1 MTSLALKL
9 SRPIRGMKEK
19 VTYTPHVDVSCE
31 SRDYTVKTVGSVR
44 EWYKVLKF
52 RRDVFLAEYGVDKV
66 LPFSLDMDRFDFKC
80 DSLMVLDKAS
90 GELVG
95 CYRLMCSEFHD
106 KFYSESEFNID
117 HVKRMPGIKVELGRA
132 CVDPRHR
139 NGAVIQMLWRGIAEY
154 IRQTRATT
162 AFGCTSIK
170 SVSPVV
176 AKQLEL
182 YFAEKGALTQWPHVS
197 VLPAFR
203 FSEAERADQSR
214 LIMLGESERAAVLKE
229 FPPLLKFYLKIGA
242 KICGP
247 AAIDRKFSCLDFFT
261 LFDFANLPQQMKEKY
276 GVG

>member
-1 MTSLALKL
+1 MTSLAVKL
-9 SRPIRGMKEK
+9 TSPIRGMKEK
-19 VTYTPHVDVSCE
+19 VTFNPHVEVFCE
-31 SRDYTVKTVGSVR
+31 SRDFTVKTVSSVR
-44 EWYKVLKF
+44 EWYKVLRF
-52 RRDVFLAEYGVDKV
+52 RREVFLAEYGIDKAM
-66 LPFSLDMDRFDFKC
+66 PFSIDMDRFDLKC
-80 DSLMVLDKAS
+80 DQLIVQEKAT

-95 CYRLMCSEFHD
+95 CYRMMCSEFHD

-154 IRQTRATT
+154 IRQTRAST

-170 SVSPVV
+170 STSPVV

-182 YFAEKGALTQWPHVS
+182 YFQEKGALSQWPHVS
-197 VLPAFR
+197 VKSAFK
-203 FSEAERADQSR
+203 FSEAERADQAR
-214 LIMLGESERAAVLKE
+214 LVMLGDSEREAVMKE
-229 FPPLLKFYLKIGA
+229 FPPLLKFYLRIGA

-261 LFDFANLPQQMKEKY
+261 LFDFANLPPNMKEKY
-276 GVG
+276 GLG